1 MKKTLYILTFALV
14 ALLGLSSCDSYF
26 DINLD
31 DQATLEEMFSKKST
45 TRQYLAHCYSFI
57 PYDERPRSH
66 DGGVMM
72 RSDEVL
78 FGSSSYPTAW
88 YYFRSGDYSP
98 ATAVN
103 RESGNCWSAYY
114 QAITQC
120 TTFLQY
126 VHLDKEDSE
135 EVKTVMAAEARFLR
149 AYY

>member
-1 MKKTLYILTFALV
+1 MV

-31 DQATLEEMFSKKST
+31 DQATLEEMFSKRNT

-78 FGSSSYPTAW
+78 FGSSSYPTPW
-88 YYFRSGDYSP
+88 YYYRSGDYSP
-98 ATAVN
+98 ATATS

-120 TTFLQY
+120 TTFLQH
-126 VHLDKEDSE
+126 VHLDVEDSE
-135 EVKTVMAAEARFLR
+135 EVRAVMAAEVRFLR
-149 AYY
+149 AYYYF